1 MQKHIDV
8 ISNTLSVVFGS
19 YALTNIKET
28 LSIIILV
35 LSIVNILIT
44 MGCKI
49 YAKIKN
55 NKYEEIPNDIQDG
68 IDALDKLDKNI
79 NEKEGKK

>member
-1 MQKHIDV
+1 MQKQIDG

-35 LSIVNILIT
+35 LSIVNVSIT
-44 MGCKI
+44 MGFKI
-49 YAKIKN
+49 YGKIKKK
-55 NKYEEIPNDIQDG
+55 KYEEIPNDIQDG
-68 IDALDKLDKNI
+68 IDELDKINKNI
-79 NEKEGKK
+79 NEKEGK

>member
-1 MQKHIDV
+1 MQKQIDV

-35 LSIVNILIT
+35 LSIINVLIT
-44 MGCKI
+44 MGFKI
-49 YAKIKN
+49 YGKIKN
-55 NKYEEIPNDIQDG
+55 KKYEEIPNDIQDG
-68 IDALDKLDKNI
+68 VDELDKIIKNI
-79 NEKEGKK
+79 NEKEGK